1 MNLSH
6 YQEYTPTSTRVG
18 IGSVNQTVGDW
29 SGNRQRIIQC
39 IVQASTDQV
48 KLLLLPE
55 MAISGYSLGDRL
67 ARRGTL
73 LRSYECLTQIAIHVK
88 DMIVCVGLP
97 IEHRGVIYNAVA
109 VIAHQKIIGFGVK
122 EHLATGDVE
131 YENRWYQPWPHGR
144 VDEWQAPDGHKY
156 PIGHLIFQAKG
167 LGRFAFEICEDAW
180 KGIRPG
186 SLYSLAGAELILNP
200 SASWF
205 TLGKQVVRRRMITQI
220 SREDH
225 CVYLYSS
232 LLGCDDTRLIFDGS
246 AFIAV
251 DGQMIKEGD
260 RFRFDKEPFIVHAD
274 VDLSALRQS
283 RREEGSWRQQV
294 AQFEQGLLGAIPK
307 IIDIDGDFKSH
318 LTPSA
323 DPAYWLPPPTPEVEP
338 SLTWLVK
345 KGLVQAFI
353 DQDIPH
359 LELELA
365 ICLALRD
372 YTRKAN
378 VKGFALAL
386 SGGRDSAMIAILV
399 DRMFRYDQ
407 PHLKGDARKQYIEDR
422 FLMAYLATDNS
433 GNVTRH
439 AAQAVSAEIGAKF
452 YDLNIQETLSTELK
466 LIQEAIGRN
475 LTWENPVDD
484 IALQNVQA
492 RLRGNLIWFL
502 ANLRQA
508 LLLSTSNQSEVAV
521 GYATMDGDTSGG
533 LSPIA
538 NVPKSLV
545 KLWLNWA
552 EKYHTIDSLKFIN
565 KQEPTAELRP
575 VEQTDEADLMP
586 FEVLDRIL
594 YGFVQKA
601 QDPLDLF
608 LSLWPQVQKFYQT
621 SQGADPYGFSAHIR
635 KFVRMFCFAQWKRE
649 RFAISFRLT
658 SFDLDPKAGGR
669 FPVIQSPFIEEL
681 KELDD
686 YLAEKYPR

>member
-1 MNLSH
+1 MKLSH
-6 YQEYTPTSTRVG
+6 YQDYIPTSTRVG
-18 IGSVNQTVGDW
+18 IGNVNQTVGDW
-29 SGNRQRIIQC
+29 QGNRQRIIQC
-39 IVQASTDQV
+39 IEKANADQV

-55 MAISGYSLGDRL
+55 MSISGYSLGDRL

-73 LRSYECLTQIAIHVK
+73 LRSYECLKQITSHVNE
-88 DMIVCVGLP
+88 MIVCVGLP

-109 VIAHQKIIGFGVK
+109 VIARQKIIGFGVK

-144 VDEWQAPDGHKY
+144 VDEWQAPDGDKY

-205 TLGKQVVRRRMITQI
+205 TLGKQAVRRRMVTQI

-260 RFRFDKEPFIVHAD
+260 RFRFDRDPFVIHAD

-294 AQFEQGLLGAIPK
+294 AQFEQGMLGSIPK
-307 IIDIDGDFKSH
+307 LIDIDGHFQSH
-318 LTPSA
+318 LTPPA
-323 DPAYWLPPPTPEVEP
+323 DAPYWLPPPTPEVEA
-338 SLTWLVK
+338 SLSWLVK
-345 KGLVQAFI
+345 QALVKPFS

-399 DRMFRYDQ
+399 DRMFRYDR
-407 PHLKGDARKQYIEDR
+407 PELNGDERKQFIEDR
-422 FLMAYLATDNS
+422 FLMAYLATQNS
-433 GNVTRH
+433 GSVTQN
-439 AAQAVSAEIGAKF
+439 AAKAVANEIGAKF
-452 YDLNIQETLSTELK
+452 YDLNIQETLSAELK

-475 LTWENPVDD
+475 LTWENPIDD

-492 RLRGNLIWFL
+492 RLRGNIIWFL

-508 LLLSTSNQSEVAV
+508 LLLSTSNKSEAAV

-538 NVPKSLV
+538 DIPKSLV
-545 KLWLNWA
+545 KLWLSWA
-552 EKYHTIDSLKFIN
+552 QGFHSIESLKYIN
-565 KQEPTAELRP
+565 QQEPTAELRP
-575 VEQTDEADLMP
+575 QAQEQTDEADLMP

-608 LSLWPQVQKFYQT
+608 LSLWPQVQKFYQ
-621 SQGADPYGFSAHIR
+621 SPYEFCAHIH

-658 SFDLDPKAGGR
+658 AFDLDPKAGGR

-681 KELDD
+681 AELDA

>member
-1 MNLSH
+1 MKLNH
-6 YQEYTPTSTRVG
+6 FKDYTPINTRVG

-29 SGNRQRIIQC
+29 AGNRSRIIQC
-39 IVQASTDQV
+39 IEQSIAQEV

-55 MAISGYSLGDRL
+55 MSISGYSLGDRL

-73 LRSYECLTQIAIHVK
+73 LRSYECLTQIATHCQNI
-88 DMIVCVGLP
+88 IVCVGLP
-97 IEHRGVIYNAVA
+97 IEHRGVIYNSVA
-109 VIAHQKIIGFGVK
+109 VIANQKIIGFGVK

-144 VDEWQAPDGHKY
+144 VDEWQAPDGKKY
-156 PIGHLIFQAKG
+156 PIGHLLFQAKG
-167 LGRFAFEICEDAW
+167 LGKFAFEICEDAW

-205 TLGKQVVRRRMITQI
+205 TLGKQAVRRRMVTQI

-251 DGQMIKEGD
+251 DGTMVKEGD
-260 RFRFDKEPFIVHAD
+260 RFRFDKDPFVIHAD
-274 VDLSALRQS
+274 VDLSALRQA

-294 AQFEQGLLGAIPK
+294 AQFEQGLLGSIPK
-307 IIDIDGDFKSH
+307 IVEIEGDFHSK
-318 LTPSA
+318 LTPLA
-323 DPAYWLPPPTPEVEP
+323 DPPYWLPPPTPAVEA
-338 SLTWLVK
+338 SLSWLIQ
-345 KGLVQAFI
+345 KGLIREFT

-365 ICLALRD
+365 ICLGLRD
-372 YTRKAN
+372 YTRKAG

-386 SGGRDSAMIAILV
+386 SGGRDSAMIAYLV
-399 DRMFRYDQ
+399 ARMFKYDLSEM
-407 PHLKGDARKQYIEDR
+407 PENELKSLIHDK
-422 FLMAYLATDNS
+422 FLMAYLSTENS
-433 GNVTRH
+433 GNITRT
-439 AAQAVSAEIGAKF
+439 AAAAVAKEIGAKF
-452 YDLNIQETLSTELK
+452 YDLNIQDTLSTELK
-466 LIQEAIGRN
+466 LIESAIGRN
-475 LTWENPVDD
+475 LSWENSIDD

-492 RLRGNLIWFL
+492 RLRGNIIWFL

-508 LLLSTSNQSEVAV
+508 LLLSTSNKSEAAV

-538 NVPKSLV
+538 DIPKSLV
-545 KLWLNWA
+545 TLWLHWA
-552 EKYHTIDSLKFIN
+552 QKFHGLEALSYIN
-565 KQEPTAELRP
+565 KQQPTAELRP
-575 VEQTDEADLMP
+575 QAQEQTDEADLMP
-586 FEVLDRIL
+586 FAILDRLI
-594 YGFVQKA
+594 YGFIQKA
-601 QDPLDLF
+601 QDPLELF
-608 LSLWPQVQKFYQT
+608 LSLWPQVQSYYE
-621 SQGADPYGFSAHIR
+621 SPYGFRDHIA

-658 SFDLDPKAGGR
+658 AFDLDPKAGGR
-669 FPVIQSPFIEEL
+669 FPVIQSPFVEEL
-681 KELDD
+681 KELDE
-686 YLAEKYPR
+686 YLIEHFPKA